1 MENESVARHRDR
13 ALGGRME
20 ESVGTRPAR
29 TSLGVGLGDELY
41 IVREE
46 RWWRER
52 KKKGQIRSLK
62 RDDKDKEIIG
72 GKVFE
77 T

>member
-1 MENESVARHRDR
+1 
-13 ALGGRME
+13 ME

>member
-1 MENESVARHRDR
+1 
-13 ALGGRME
+13 ME

-29 TSLGVGLGDELY
+29 TRLAVGLGDELY
-41 IVREE
+41 IVRREE
-46 RWWRER
+46 KWWRER
-52 KKKGQIRSLK
+52 RKKGQIRSLK